1 MQHKAFTQHTHRNCA
16 LGVAVWGIPIYLGSQ
31 VCVRNSGLREA
42 GLEHDSQSYLDDH
55 EIYVAR
61 LYVDE
66 ICTRAS
72 SPVIVNRLPKQ
83 HRQGII
89 ANSQTP

>member
-1 MQHKAFTQHTHRNCA
+1 MSELRQVRPLDPQSDGTD
-16 LGVAVWGIPIYLGSQ
+16 LGSQ